1 MAGKQESLIHLKF
14 DYSEGKKAKRDILS
28 SEIELLKISKLIS
41 KYKELRLQELKNKIL
56 LHSKLKSLNRDI
68 SIVEKYLPKLKL
80 PKILKKE
87 EEVKEKQVPIKTIT
101 KYGTIEDQLREIQ
114 EKLKSLED

>member
-1 MAGKQESLIHLKF
+1 MVSKQENLIHLKF

-28 SEIELLKISKLIS
+28 LEADILKVSKIIS
-41 KYKELRLQELKNKIL
+41 KYKELRLQELKNKMV

-68 SIVEKYLPKLKL
+68 SIIERYLPKLKI

-87 EEVKEKQVPIKTIT
+87 EEIDV
-101 KYGTIEDQLREIQ
+101 
-114 EKLKSLED
+114 

>member
-1 MAGKQESLIHLKF
+1 MASKQENLIHLKF
-14 DYSEGKKAKRDILS
+14 DYSEGKRAKRDILS
-28 SEIELLKISKLIS
+28 SEADILKLSKIIST
-41 KYKELRLQELKNKIL
+41 YKELRLQELKNKMI

-68 SIVEKYLPKLKL
+68 SIIERYLPKLKI

-87 EEVKEKQVPIKTIT
+87 EEIKQNEVPIKAVT